1 MAEAQSGEMKAL
13 FQTFLSMKECGAFLL
28 VKAKE
33 EQPWEKLCSHNQSS
47 IILENFNIIKN

>member
-13 FQTFLSMKECGAFLL
+13 FQTFLKECGAFLL